1 INSFGVY
8 NNPYFGTT
16 VASFVSQIELERAN
30 PTIGYNPEVDSVY
43 LYVPY
48 FYEPDFITNSD
59 GSREFVLDS
68 VFNYNENQTFNLELF
83 VNGYELNDFDPNE
96 NYEIAQ
102 KYYNDQIFDI
112 ENNKGVLLNTSL
124 NTSQNTNFFVNDDEI
139 IIYET
144 NGFGLYVDEE
154 GEVLTDQSDVENR
167 IVKTR
172 KTPGVWLDLNSQF
185 FEDNILSEAENGV
198 FFNNNVFKSF

>member
-1 INSFGVY
+1 MKKSLFAVLAIVGLVLSCDKDYNTIGSELVGEGDYDFEMYSVENIKAYSKATGPVQSNNLPVNSLGVY

-16 VASFVSQIELERAN
+16 VASFVSQIDLERAN

-102 KYYNDQIFDI
+102 KYYNDQNSDI

-124 NTSQNTNFFVNDDEI
+124 NTSQ
-139 IIYET
+139 
-144 NGFGLYVDEE
+144 
-154 GEVLTDQSDVENR
+154 
-167 IVKTR
+167 
-172 KTPGVWLDLNSQF
+172 
-185 FEDNILSEAENGV
+185 
-198 FFNNNVFKSF
+198 